1 MSSPPDTLEAHD
13 DLAELTMRNASQI
26 GLLHGLVAIQSL
38 SGEEDNAVS
47 YLVGEMKTRGFDE
60 AFVDRAGNAV
70 GVKGNG
76 PTKIVLLGHIDTV
89 PGDIPVRVLDGV
101 LHGRGAVDA
110 KGPLATFVAAAA
122 QAVGDNV
129 TITVVGAVGEESIGS
144 PGAHEA
150 ATWPAPHFCIIGEPS
165 SWDAICLGYRG
176 TVSFTYRLTQAGRHT
191 AGPGETV
198 GELGVLFWNT
208 LLAEI
213 QQINRDVD
221 GFNAVG
227 SSLRSF
233 NTSTDGLYD
242 TVEMSIGLRLPPTVP
257 SRMILDLLESIRDE
271 GEIDLHGVQ
280 EGYST
285 DKRNPMTPPFLR
297 AIRAEGGN
305 PRFTRKLGTADM
317 TVVGP
322 IWQCPIVAYGPG
334 DASLDHTPEERID
347 LDDYLRAV
355 RVLTSVL
362 NEL

>member
-1 MSSPPDTLEAHD
+1 MPSPLETVETHD
-13 DLAELTMRNASQI
+13 GLDELTMRNASQI
-26 GLLHGLVAIQSL
+26 DLLHGLVATPSL
-38 SGEEDNAVS
+38 SGQEENAVR
-47 YLVGEMKTRGFDE
+47 YLVSEMKSRGFDD
-60 AFVDRAGNAV
+60 AYIDRAGNAV

-89 PGDIPVRVLDGV
+89 PGDIPVRVIDGV

-110 KGPLATFVAAAA
+110 KGPLATFVAAAE
-122 QAVGDNV
+122 QATGENA

-165 SWDAICLGYRG
+165 SWSAVCLGYRG

-198 GELGVLFWNT
+198 GEQGVLFWNT

-213 QQINRDVD
+213 QQINGDAE
-221 GFNAVG
+221 GFNSVG
-227 SSLRSF
+227 WSLRSI

-242 TVEMSIGLRLPPTVP
+242 TIEMSIGLRLPPTVP
-257 SRMILDLLESIRDE
+257 SKIILDLLESIRDN
-271 GEIDLHGVQ
+271 GEIELHGVQ

-322 IWQCPIVAYGPG
+322 VWQCPIVAYGPG

>member
-1 MSSPPDTLEAHD
+1 MTLSSLPSTISPVDETA
-13 DLAELTMRNASQI
+13 ASHI
-26 GLLHGLVAIQSL
+26 DLLHGLVAIPSL
-38 SGEEDNAVS
+38 SGEEGNAVS
-47 YLVGEMKTRGFDE
+47 YLVAEMKARGFD
-60 AFVDRAGNAV
+60 AYVDPAGNAV

-89 PGDIPVRVLDGV
+89 PGDIPVRVEDGV

-110 KGPLATFVAAAA
+110 KGPLATFVAAASEA
-122 QAVGDNV
+122 TGDNA

-144 PGAHEA
+144 PGAHHA
-150 ATWPAPHFCIIGEPS
+150 ATWPAPDLCIIGEPS
-165 SWDAICLGYRG
+165 SWDAVCLGYRG
-176 TVSFTYRLTQAGRHT
+176 TISFTYRLKQAGRHT

-213 QQINRDVD
+213 LRLNGDAE
-221 GFNAVG
+221 GFNSIG
-227 SSLRSF
+227 TSLRSI
-233 NTSTDGLYD
+233 NTSSDGLYD
-242 TVEMSIGLRLPPTVP
+242 TVEMSIGIRIPPSVP
-257 SRMILDLLESIRDE
+257 SERVLTIIESIRDN
-271 GEIDLHGVQ
+271 GEIELHGVQ

-285 DKRNPMTPPFLR
+285 DKKNPMTPPFLR
-297 AIRAEGGN
+297 AIRAQGGN

-322 IWQCPIVAYGPG
+322 VWKCPIVAYGPG

-362 NEL
+362 NDL

>member
-1 MSSPPDTLEAHD
+1 MHVD
-13 DLAELTMRNASQI
+13 
-26 GLLHGLVAIQSL
+26 LLHGLVAIPSL
-38 SGEEDNAVS
+38 SGEEGPAVN
-47 YLVGEMKTRGFDE
+47 YLVAEMKARGFDE
-60 AFVDRAGNAV
+60 AYVDRAGNAV

-76 PTKIVLLGHIDTV
+76 PTRIVLLGHIDTV
-89 PGDIPVRVLDGV
+89 PGDIPVRVEDGV
-101 LHGRGAVDA
+101 LHGRGSCDA

-122 QAVGDNV
+122 EATGINA

-150 ATWPAPHFCIIGEPS
+150 ATWPAPDYCIIGEPS
-165 SWDAICLGYRG
+165 SWDAVCLGYRG
-176 TVSFTYRLTQAGRHT
+176 TVSFTYRLKQAGRHT

-208 LLAEI
+208 LLSEL
-213 QQINRDVD
+213 QQINGDAE
-221 GFNAVG
+221 GYHAIG
-227 SSLRSF
+227 TSLRSI
-233 NTSTDGLYD
+233 NTFSDGLYD
-242 TVEMSIGLRLPPTVP
+242 TVEMSIGIRIPPSV
-257 SRMILDLLESIRDE
+257 SSKQVLEIIESIRDA
-271 GEIDLHGVQ
+271 GEIELHGVQ

-285 DKRNPMTPPFLR
+285 DKKNPMTPPFLR
-297 AIRAEGGN
+297 AIRAQGGN

-322 IWQCPIVAYGPG
+322 VWQCPIVAYGPG

>member
-1 MSSPPDTLEAHD
+1 MSSPLDAPSIDG
-13 DLAELTMRNASQI
+13 LTPARHI
-26 GLLHGLVAIQSL
+26 DLLHNLVAIQSL
-38 SGEEDNAVS
+38 SGQEENAVNF
-47 YLVGEMKTRGFDE
+47 LVAEMKARGFDE
-60 AFVDRAGNAV
+60 AYVDQAGNAV

-76 PTKIVLLGHIDTV
+76 PARVVLLGHIDTV
-89 PGDIPVRVLDGV
+89 PGDIPVRVEDGV
-101 LHGRGAVDA
+101 LHGRGACDA
-110 KGPLATFVAAAA
+110 KGPLAAFVSAATEAT
-122 QAVGDNV
+122 GDNV

-144 PGAHEA
+144 PGAYEVSG
-150 ATWPAPHFCIIGEPS
+150 WSAPDFCIIGEPS
-165 SWDAICLGYRG
+165 SWDAVCLGYRG
-176 TVSFTYRLTQAGRHT
+176 TVSFTYRLKQAGRHT

-213 QQINRDVD
+213 QQINGVVE
-221 GFNAVG
+221 GFNSVG
-227 SSLRSF
+227 TSLRSI

-242 TVEMSIGLRLPPTVP
+242 TVEMSIGIRLPPSVP
-257 SRMILDLLESIRDE
+257 SAQVLAIIESIRDT
-271 GEIDLHGVQ
+271 GEVELHGVQ

-285 DKRNPMTPPFLR
+285 DRKNPMTPPFLR
-297 AIRAEGGN
+297 AIRAQGGN

-322 IWQCPIVAYGPG
+322 VWQCPIVAYGPG

-355 RVLTSVL
+355 RILTSVL

>member
-1 MSSPPDTLEAHD
+1 MSSQPETAPSFDQTA
-13 DLAELTMRNASQI
+13 ASQI
-26 GLLHGLVAIQSL
+26 DLLHGLVAIPSL
-38 SGEEDNAVS
+38 SGEEANAVN
-47 YLVGEMKTRGFDE
+47 YLVAEMKARGLDTH
-60 AFVDRAGNAV
+60 VDRAGNAV

-76 PTKIVLLGHIDTV
+76 ATRIVLLGHIDTV
-89 PGDIPVRVLDGV
+89 PGDIPVRVEDGV

-110 KGPLATFVAAAA
+110 KGPLATFVAAASEA
-122 QAVGDNV
+122 TGSNC

-144 PGAHEA
+144 PGAYEVA
-150 ATWPAPHFCIIGEPS
+150 NWPAPDFCIIGEPS
-165 SWDAICLGYRG
+165 SWDAVCLGYRG
-176 TVSFTYRLTQAGRHT
+176 TVSFTFRLTQAGRHT

-213 QQINRDVD
+213 QEINGDAE
-221 GFNAVG
+221 GYNSIGA
-227 SSLRSF
+227 SLRSI
-233 NTSTDGLYD
+233 NTLTDGLQD
-242 TVEMSIGLRLPPTVP
+242 TVEMSIGIRIPPSVP
-257 SRMILDLLESIRDE
+257 SERVLTVIESIRDN
-271 GEIDLHGVQ
+271 GEVELHGVQ

-297 AIRAEGGN
+297 AIRAQGGN

-322 IWQCPIVAYGPG
+322 VWQCPIVAYGPG

-347 LDDYLRAV
+347 LDNYLRAV

>member
-1 MSSPPDTLEAHD
+1 MSSPLDAPSIDG
-13 DLAELTMRNASQI
+13 LTPARHI
-26 GLLHGLVAIQSL
+26 DLLHNLVAIQSL
-38 SGEEDNAVS
+38 SGQEENAVNF
-47 YLVGEMKTRGFDE
+47 LVAEMKARGFDE
-60 AFVDRAGNAV
+60 AYVDQAGNAV

-76 PTKIVLLGHIDTV
+76 PARVVLLGHIDTV
-89 PGDIPVRVLDGV
+89 PGDIPVRVEDGV
-101 LHGRGAVDA
+101 LHGRGACDA
-110 KGPLATFVAAAA
+110 KGPLAAFMSAATEAT
-122 QAVGDNV
+122 GDNV

-144 PGAHEA
+144 PGAYEVSG
-150 ATWPAPHFCIIGEPS
+150 WSAPDFCIIGEPS
-165 SWDAICLGYRG
+165 SWDAVCLGYRG
-176 TVSFTYRLTQAGRHT
+176 TVSFTYRLKQAGRHT

-213 QQINRDVD
+213 QQINGVVE
-221 GFNAVG
+221 GFNSVG
-227 SSLRSF
+227 TSLRSI

-242 TVEMSIGLRLPPTVP
+242 TVEMSIGIRLPPSVP
-257 SRMILDLLESIRDE
+257 SAQVLAIIESIRDT
-271 GEIDLHGVQ
+271 GEVELHGVQ

-285 DKRNPMTPPFLR
+285 DRKNPMTPPFLR
-297 AIRAEGGN
+297 AIRAQGGN

-322 IWQCPIVAYGPG
+322 VWQCPIVAYGPG

-355 RVLTSVL
+355 RILTSVL

>member
-1 MSSPPDTLEAHD
+1 MSSQPDTTNPTVDVDA
-13 DLAELTMRNASQI
+13 LTARHASQI
-26 GLLHGLVAIQSL
+26 DLLHGLVAVQSL
-38 SGEEDNAVS
+38 SGQEANAVNF
-47 YLVGEMKTRGFDE
+47 LVAEMKARGFDQ
-60 AFVDRAGNAV
+60 AFVDGVGNAV
-70 GVKGNG
+70 GVKGSG
-76 PTKIVLLGHIDTV
+76 PTRIVLLGHIDTV
-89 PGDIPVRVLDGV
+89 PGDIPVRVEEGV
-101 LHGRGAVDA
+101 LHGRGSCDA
-110 KGPLATFVAAAA
+110 KGPLATFVAATE
-122 QAVGDNV
+122 QATGENA

-144 PGAHEA
+144 PGAYEA

-165 SWDAICLGYRG
+165 SWDAVCLGYRG

-198 GELGVLFWNT
+198 GEQGVLFWNT

-213 QQINRDVD
+213 QQINGDAE
-221 GFNAVG
+221 GYNAVG
-227 SSLRSF
+227 WSLRSI

-242 TVEMSIGLRLPPTVP
+242 TVEMSIGLRLPPSVP
-257 SRMILDLLESIRDE
+257 SGTILDLLESIRDS
-271 GEIDLHGVQ
+271 GEIELHGVQ

-297 AIRAEGGN
+297 AIRAQGGN

-322 IWQCPIVAYGPG
+322 VWKCPIVAYGPG

-355 RVLTSVL
+355 RILTSVL

>member
-1 MSSPPDTLEAHD
+1 MAP
-13 DLAELTMRNASQI
+13 LTEKNASQI

-38 SGEEDNAVS
+38 SGQETNAVT
-47 YLVGEMKTRGFDE
+47 YLVAEMKSRGFDD
-60 AFVDRAGNAV
+60 AYVDRAGNAV
-70 GVKGNG
+70 GVKGTG
-76 PTKIVLLGHIDTV
+76 PTNIVLLGHIDTV
-89 PGDIPVRVLDGV
+89 PGDIPVRVEDGV
-101 LHGRGAVDA
+101 LHGRGSCDA
-110 KGPLATFVAAAA
+110 KGPLATFVAAAE
-122 QAVGDNV
+122 QATGENA

-198 GELGVLFWNT
+198 GEKGVSFWNT

-213 QQINRDVD
+213 QQINGDAE

-227 SSLRSF
+227 WSLRSID
-233 NTSTDGLYD
+233 TSTDGLYD

-257 SRMILDLLESIRDE
+257 SSAILDVLDSIRDS
-271 GEIDLHGVQ
+271 GEILLHGVQ

-285 DKRNPMTPPFLR
+285 DKRNPMTAPFLR

-322 IWQCPIVAYGPG
+322 VWKCPIVAYGPG

>member
-1 MSSPPDTLEAHD
+1 MSSPLDAPSIDG
-13 DLAELTMRNASQI
+13 LTPARHI
-26 GLLHGLVAIQSL
+26 DLLHNLVAIQSL
-38 SGEEDNAVS
+38 SGQEENAVNF
-47 YLVGEMKTRGFDE
+47 LVAEMKARGFDE
-60 AFVDRAGNAV
+60 AYVDQAGNAV

-76 PTKIVLLGHIDTV
+76 PARVVLLGHIDTV
-89 PGDIPVRVLDGV
+89 PGDIPVRVEDGV
-101 LHGRGAVDA
+101 LHGRGACDA
-110 KGPLATFVAAAA
+110 KGPLAAFVSAATEAT
-122 QAVGDNV
+122 GDNV

-144 PGAHEA
+144 PGAYEVSA
-150 ATWPAPHFCIIGEPS
+150 WSAPDFCIIGEPS
-165 SWDAICLGYRG
+165 SWDAVCLGYRG
-176 TVSFTYRLTQAGRHT
+176 TVSFTYRLKQAGRHT

-213 QQINRDVD
+213 QQINGVVE
-221 GFNAVG
+221 GFNSVG
-227 SSLRSF
+227 TSLRSI

-242 TVEMSIGLRLPPTVP
+242 TVEMSIGIRLPPSVP
-257 SRMILDLLESIRDE
+257 SAQVLAIIESIRDT
-271 GEIDLHGVQ
+271 GEVELHGVQ

-285 DKRNPMTPPFLR
+285 DRKNPMTPPFLR
-297 AIRAEGGN
+297 AIRAQGGN

-322 IWQCPIVAYGPG
+322 VWQCPIVAYGPG

-355 RVLTSVL
+355 RILTSVL

>member
-1 MSSPPDTLEAHD
+1 MFSLPEAMD
-13 DLAELTMRNASQI
+13 RIEQTAASQI
-26 GLLHGLVAIQSL
+26 DLLHGLVAIQSL
-38 SGEEDNAVS
+38 SGQESMAVN
-47 YLVGEMKTRGFDE
+47 YLVAEMKTRGFE
-60 AFVDRAGNAV
+60 ASVDRAGNAV
-70 GVKGNG
+70 GIKGTG

-89 PGDIPVRVLDGV
+89 PGDIPVRVEDGV

-110 KGPLATFVAAAA
+110 KGPLATFVAATAEA
-122 QAVGDNV
+122 TGENA

-150 ATWPAPHFCIIGEPS
+150 ATWPAPDLCIIGEPS
-165 SWDAICLGYRG
+165 SWDAVCLGYRG
-176 TVSFTYRLTQAGRHT
+176 TLSFTYRLTQAGRHT
-191 AGPGETV
+191 AGPGESV
-198 GELGVLFWNT
+198 GELGVLLWNT

-213 QQINRDVD
+213 QQLNGDAEGYHSI
-221 GFNAVG
+221 GK
-227 SSLRSF
+227 SLRSI

-242 TVEMSIGLRLPPTVP
+242 TVEMSIGIRLPPTVP
-257 SRMILDLLESIRDE
+257 SQRVHAILEAIQDE
-271 GEIDLHGVQ
+271 GEIELHGVQ

-297 AIRAEGGN
+297 AIRAQGGN

-322 IWQCPIVAYGPG
+322 VWKCPIVAYGPG

-362 NEL
+362 NDL

>member
-1 MSSPPDTLEAHD
+1 LSSPPDTLEAHD

-47 YLVGEMKTRGFDE
+47 YLVSEMKTRGFDD

-70 GVKGNG
+70 GVKGIG

-110 KGPLATFVAAAA
+110 KGPLATFVAAAE
-122 QAVGDNV
+122 QAAGNNA

-165 SWDAICLGYRG
+165 SWDAVCLGYRG

-191 AGPGETV
+191 AGPGEPV

-233 NTSTDGLYD
+233 NTSSDGLYD

-257 SRMILDLLESIRDE
+257 SKVILDLLESIRDD
-271 GEIDLHGVQ
+271 GEIELHGVQ

-362 NEL
+362 NDL

>member
-1 MSSPPDTLEAHD
+1 MSLKNAAHVD
-13 DLAELTMRNASQI
+13 
-26 GLLHGLVAIQSL
+26 LLHGLVAIQSL
-38 SGEEDNAVS
+38 SGQEERAVD
-47 YLVGEMKTRGFDE
+47 YLVAGMKARGLE
-60 AFVDRAGNAV
+60 AYVDRAGNAV

-76 PTKIVLLGHIDTV
+76 PTRIVLLGHIDTV
-89 PGDIPVRVLDGV
+89 PGDIPVRVEDGV
-101 LHGRGAVDA
+101 LHGRGACDA

-122 QAVGDNV
+122 EASGDNA

-144 PGAHEA
+144 PGAHET
-150 ATWPAPHFCIIGEPS
+150 ATWDAPDLCIIGEPS
-165 SWDAICLGYRG
+165 GWDAVCLGYRG

-198 GELGVLFWNT
+198 AEQGVLFWNT

-213 QQINRDVD
+213 DQINGDAE
-221 GFNAVG
+221 GYQSVG
-227 SSLRSF
+227 TSLRSM
-233 NTSTDGLYD
+233 NTSSDGLYD
-242 TVEMSIGLRLPPTVP
+242 TVEMSIGVRLPPSVP
-257 SRMILDLLESIRDE
+257 SSRILAILDTLKDNGTIE
-271 GEIDLHGVQ
+271 LHGVQ

-285 DKRNPMTPPFLR
+285 DKKNPMTPPFLR

-322 IWQCPIVAYGPG
+322 VWQCPIVAYGPG

-355 RVLTSVL
+355 RILASVL
-362 NEL
+362 NDL